1 MTHSKLALVVVALFL
16 VVGVTAASWMPGI
29 TAFATAPAPAITM
42 RPLLVSY
49 PAAGAA
55 VARAQGVVTS
65 TSASADQAVAA
76 PANTQALI
84 IQIQPGADA
93 ESQILEAVYQKV
105 NPAVVQVV
113 NLAQAGSRRG
123 QSLGMLPQGEG
134 SGFLWDSQGHIV
146 TNDHVIAGADK
157 LQVVFADGTEAD
169 ATLVGTDPGGDIAV
183 VRVDPALV
191 SNLLPV
197 DQGDMSQVKVGE
209 LAIAL
214 GNPFGFQNTMTK
226 GIVSALGR
234 SIPSQ
239 TQYSIPQ
246 AIQTDAAINPGN
258 SGGPLLN
265 ELGQVIGVN
274 DQIQSSSG
282 SSSGV
287 GFAIPISIVQKI
299 VPALIKSGSY
309 QHAYLG
315 ITGDTFSRSWSQA
328 LGLSSTAR
336 GIYVMDAAAGGP
348 AAQAGLHGGSQN
360 TDVILSVGRRSALY
374 LPNGGDLITAIDGR
388 PLMKMD
394 DLLLYLEEYGIPG
407 QKATLSVLRNGKQ
420 LQLSVTL
427 GVRPDQ
433 SSLQQQFGGSQE
445 PQA

>member
-1 MTHSKLALVVVALFL
+1 MTHSKLALLAVVLFL
-16 VVGVTAASWMPGI
+16 VVGVTAASWVPGI
-29 TAFATAPAPAITM
+29 TAFGTAPASALTARSLP
-42 RPLLVSY
+42 VSY

-55 VARAQGVVTS
+55 AARAQGVVTS
-65 TSASADQAVAA
+65 TSAGQTAMQPLSAQAV
-76 PANTQALI
+76 T

-113 NLAQAGSRRG
+113 NLAQASAQRG
-123 QSLGMLPQGEG
+123 QSLGVLPQGEG
-134 SGFLWDSQGHIV
+134 SGFLWDKQGHIV
-146 TNDHVIAGADK
+146 TNDHVISGADK

-183 VRVDPALV
+183 VQVDPALV

-239 TQYSIPQ
+239 TQYSIPE

-274 DQIQSSSG
+274 DQIQSASG

-328 LGLSSTAR
+328 LGLAASAR

-348 AAQAGLHGGSQN
+348 AAQAGLQGGSQDTN
-360 TDVILSVGRRSALY
+360 VVLSVSRRSALY
-374 LPNGGDLITAIDGR
+374 LPRGGDLITAIDGQ
-388 PLMKMD
+388 PLTKMD
-394 DLLLYLEEYGIPG
+394 DLLLYLEEHGTPG
-407 QKATLSVLRNGKQ
+407 QKATLSVLHNGKQ
-420 LQLSVTL
+420 LRLTVTL

>member
-1 MTHSKLALVVVALFL
+1 MTHSKLALLAVVLFL
-16 VVGVTAASWMPGI
+16 VVGVTAASWVPGI
-29 TAFATAPAPAITM
+29 TAFGTAPASALTARSLP
-42 RPLLVSY
+42 VSY

-55 VARAQGVVTS
+55 AARAQGVVTS
-65 TSASADQAVAA
+65 TSAGQTAVQPLGAQAV
-76 PANTQALI
+76 T

-113 NLAQAGSRRG
+113 NLAQASARRG
-123 QSLGMLPQGEG
+123 QSLGVLPQGEG
-134 SGFLWDSQGHIV
+134 SGFLWDKQGHIV
-146 TNDHVIAGADK
+146 TNDHVILGADK

-169 ATLVGTDPGGDIAV
+169 ATLVGTDHGGDIAV
-183 VRVDPALV
+183 
-191 SNLLPV
+191 LPV

-239 TQYSIPQ
+239 TQYSIPE

-274 DQIQSSSG
+274 DQIQSASG

-287 GFAIPISIVQKI
+287 GFAIPISIVQQI

-374 LPNGGDLITAIDGR
+374 LPRGGDLITAIDGQ
-388 PLMKMD
+388 PLTKMD
-394 DLLLYLEEYGIPG
+394 DLLLYLEEHGTPG
-407 QKATLSVLRNGKQ
+407 QKATLSVLHNGKQ
-420 LQLSVTL
+420 LRLTVTL